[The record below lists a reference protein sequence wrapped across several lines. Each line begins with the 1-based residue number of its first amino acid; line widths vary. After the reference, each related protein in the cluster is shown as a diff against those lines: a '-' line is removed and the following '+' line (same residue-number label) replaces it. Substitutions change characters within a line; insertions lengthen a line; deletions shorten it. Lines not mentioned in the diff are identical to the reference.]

1 MLRLKLNHVS
11 KRGPRKN
18 VLKLK
23 QRMSSAMFGI
33 SSTLNCDFWP
43 LTVISDDLR
52 VMSDVFV
59 KLSQVKKSIVEEIE
73 LIMGACVEQSSP
85 SWVCI
90 PQKSL
95 AIARDS
101 WNTNS
106 LGWIPFHMG
115 AHDHD
120 DWFIIAC
127 IWLQQAGP
135 RLNIKTVLSTYGDFH
150 VRDKTAVR
158 TSYL

>member
-23 QRMSSAMFGI
+23 QRMSSALYGI
-33 SSTLNCDFWP
+33 SSTLSCDFWP

-85 SWVCI
+85 
-90 PQKSL
+90 
-95 AIARDS
+95 A
-101 WNTNS
+101 
-106 LGWIPFHMG
+106 
-115 AHDHD
+115 
-120 DWFIIAC
+120 
-127 IWLQQAGP
+127 
-135 RLNIKTVLSTYGDFH
+135 
-150 VRDKTAVR
+150 
-158 TSYL
+158 